1 MSEKS
6 QNEQNSSSQDKP
18 RKKFGTFSGVF
29 TPTLLT
35 ILGVILYLREGAVVG
50 NAGLIGAILIITI
63 AFGISAC
70 TALSLSTITTNIRIG
85 AGGAYSVISKSLGL
99 EVGGGIGIPFY
110 LSQGLATA
118 MYVIGFR
125 EGWRLVFPEHPAIYV
140 DFITFG
146 VLFVIAF
153 ISANLAFK
161 IQYIILAIILFS
173 LIAIFDSVFGV
184 IFTPLFNLIPD
195 SFLNSYYGSYLGSA
209 NFIPLDQLNQP
220 TYWGDFKGFPENNFS
235 GTNFWFV
242 FAVFFPAATGIMAGA
257 NMSGDLESP
266 KKSVPLGTLAA
277 IGVSYIVYIAVAV
290 WLSFVATPQELVENY
305 TVLIDKSAWKPAVIA
320 GLLGATFS
328 SGLSCLVGA
337 PRILQA
343 LAEHGVTFFA
353 QDKLAKAGSNG
364 EPRNALLFT
373 GVIVSVAL
381 MMRELTAVAAM
392 ITMFLLLTYATIN
405 AVVLIKQSL
414 GLISFRPT
422 FRIPKFVPIV
432 GMLGCLIAMFIID
445 PIFSVIS
452 IIVVAGLYYFIR
464 KRDLDKPFG
473 DVRSGLLIS
482 VTEWWSR
489 KIAQLAQQKGRAW
502 KPNLLIPIEDAQ
514 NFRGKFRLLYDIAN
528 PKGSIYLI
536 GLADDLD
543 QSPLKG
549 ELPKLVESLK
559 KEDIFAYST
568 IVKSRDFGDDLITT
582 MQVMSGS
589 FLRPNIIFLPM
600 LDEENYQREADLLKI
615 IERAN
620 ANNLGVILFAEHPK
634 ARLSHKHKLNV
645 WVSDQKEDWD
655 AVQGE
660 SNIDLALLLAYQI
673 QQNWEGEI
681 KVLTGVGDSEHL
693 ELATEHLEDLVEY
706 ARLQNAEIDVCEGDF
721 DKCLEQAPRADLNIF
736 GLPDEIDFKF
746 IREMVEKTSST
757 CIFIRDS
764 GDEDVLA

>member
-1 MSEKS
+1 MGEKS
-6 QNEQNSSSQDKP
+6 QNVENSSTQNKP
-18 RKKFGTFSGVF
+18 HKKFGTLSGVF

-118 MYVIGFR
+118 MYIIGFR
-125 EGWRLVFPEHPAIYV
+125 EGWRLIFPEHPAIYV
-140 DFITFG
+140 DFATFG

-161 IQYIILAIILFS
+161 IQYLILAIILVS
-173 LIAIFDSVFGV
+173 LVAIFASVY
-184 IFTPLFNLIPD
+184 FTPLEYTPTLW
-195 SFLNSYYGSYLGSA
+195 GS
-209 NFIPLDQLNQP
+209 
-220 TYWGDFKGFPENNFS
+220 FKGFPENDFQT
-235 GTNFWFV
+235 TNFWFV

-266 KKSVPLGTLAA
+266 KKSVPFGTLAA
-277 IGVSYIVYIAVAV
+277 IAVSYVVYIAVAV
-290 WLSFVATPQELVENY
+290 WLSFVASPKELVENY
-305 TVLIDKSAWKPAVIA
+305 TIVIDKSAWQPAVIA

-343 LAEHGVTFFA
+343 LADHGVTFFA
-353 QDKLAKAGSNG
+353 EERLAKLGSNG

-373 GVIVSVAL
+373 GIIVSVAL

-392 ITMFLLLTYATIN
+392 ITMFLLLTYAVIN

-422 FRIPKFVPIV
+422 FRIPKFVPFV
-432 GMLGCLIAMFIID
+432 GMFGCLISMFIID
-445 PIFSVIS
+445 PIFSVVS
-452 IIVVAGLYYFIR
+452 IIVVIGLYYFIR

-482 VTEWWSR
+482 VTEWWAR
-489 KIAQLAQQKGRAW
+489 KIAQLAKQKGRAW

-514 NFRGKFRLLYDIAN
+514 NFRGKFRILYDIAN

-543 QSPLKG
+543 DSPLRN

-568 IVKSRDFGDDLITT
+568 MVKSKDFGDDLITT

-589 FLRPNIIFLPM
+589 FLRPNIIFLPL
-600 LDEENYQREADLLKI
+600 LDDNNYQREADLLKI

-620 ANNLGVILFAEHPK
+620 ANNLGVILFAEHPQ

-645 WVSDQKEDWD
+645 WVSDQQQDWD
-655 AVQGE
+655 AMRGE

-673 QQNWEGEI
+673 QQNWSGEI
-681 KVLTGVGDSEHL
+681 TVLTGVEDSENL
-693 ELATEHLEDLVEY
+693 EMATNSLEDLVEY
-706 ARLQNAEIDVCEGDF
+706 ARLPNAKIDVFEGDF
-721 DKCLEQAPRADLNIF
+721 DECLEQASRADLNIF

-746 IREMVEKTSST
+746 IRKMVEKTGST

>member
-1 MSEKS
+1 MGEQS
-6 QNEQNSSSQDKP
+6 QNVENSSAQNKP

-118 MYVIGFR
+118 MYIIGFR
-125 EGWRLVFPEHPAIYV
+125 EGWRLIFPEHPAIYV
-140 DFITFG
+140 DFATFG

-161 IQYIILAIILFS
+161 IQYLILAIILVS
-173 LIAIFDSVFGV
+173 LVAIFASVY
-184 IFTPLFNLIPD
+184 FTPLEYTPTLW
-195 SFLNSYYGSYLGSA
+195 GS
-209 NFIPLDQLNQP
+209 
-220 TYWGDFKGFPENNFS
+220 FKGFPENDFQT
-235 GTNFWFV
+235 TNFWFV

-266 KKSVPLGTLAA
+266 KKSVPFGTLAA
-277 IGVSYIVYIAVAV
+277 IAVSYVVYIAVAV
-290 WLSFVATPQELVENY
+290 WLSFVASPKELVENY
-305 TVLIDKSAWKPAVIA
+305 TIVIDKSAWQPAVIA

-343 LAEHGVTFFA
+343 LADHSVTFFA
-353 QDKLAKAGSNG
+353 EEKLAKLGSNG

-373 GVIVSVAL
+373 GIIVSAAL

-392 ITMFLLLTYATIN
+392 ITMFLLLTYAVIN

-422 FRIPKFVPIV
+422 FRIPKFVPFV
-432 GMLGCLIAMFIID
+432 GMFGCLISMFIID
-445 PIFSVIS
+445 PIFSVVS
-452 IIVVAGLYYFIR
+452 IIVVIGLYYFIR
-464 KRDLDKPFG
+464 RRDLDKPFG

-482 VTEWWSR
+482 VTEWWAR
-489 KIAQLAQQKGRAW
+489 KIAQLAKQKGRAW

-514 NFRGKFRLLYDIAN
+514 NFRGKFRILYDIAN

-543 QSPLKG
+543 DSPLRN

-568 IVKSRDFGDDLITT
+568 MVKSKDFGDDLITT

-589 FLRPNIIFLPM
+589 FLRPNIIFLP
-600 LDEENYQREADLLKI
+600 LLGVENYQREDDLTKI

-620 ANNLGVILFAEHPK
+620 ANNLGVILFAEHPQ

-645 WVSDQKEDWD
+645 WVSDQQQDWD
-655 AVQGE
+655 AMRGE

-673 QQNWEGEI
+673 QQNWSGEI
-681 KVLTGVGDSEHL
+681 TVLTGVEDSENL
-693 ELATEHLEDLVEY
+693 EMATNSLEDLVEY
-706 ARLQNAEIDVCEGDF
+706 ARLPNAKIDVFEGDF
-721 DKCLEQAPRADLNIF
+721 DECLEQASRADLNIF

-746 IREMVEKTSST
+746 IRKMVEKTGST